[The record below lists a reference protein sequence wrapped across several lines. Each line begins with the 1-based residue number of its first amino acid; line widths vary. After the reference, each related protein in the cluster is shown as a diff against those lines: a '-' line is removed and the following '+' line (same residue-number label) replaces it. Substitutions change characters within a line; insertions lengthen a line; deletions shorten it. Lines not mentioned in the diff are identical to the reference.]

1 VLSDPLSTLAYRL
14 TCRECSDWLTSTQAR
29 DLSFGQLAATEL
41 PLRLRA
47 YQGGRAMEFLWSDFA
62 GLRCISEKTIAVL
75 TEGLLTGW
83 STFPVQ
89 VFDRTGRRLP
99 GYAGLAIIG
108 RGGPRDYSRS
118 PVVEKP
124 LWKGTERTRTVY
136 QGLFFDE
143 SVYDSS
149 DLFLVGGTT
158 VVTQR
163 TRDAFKRNSISNVLL
178 TPAAEVDTWTRLV
191 EIVGQNNSTLPPSG
205 DA

>member
-1 VLSDPLSTLAYRL
+1 
-14 TCRECSDWLTSTQAR
+14 
-29 DLSFGQLAATEL
+29 
-41 PLRLRA
+41 
-47 YQGGRAMEFLWSDFA
+47 
-62 GLRCISEKTIAVL
+62 
-75 TEGLLTGW
+75 
-83 STFPVQ
+83 
-89 VFDRTGRRLP
+89 
-99 GYAGLAIIG
+99 
-108 RGGPRDYSRS
+108 
-118 PVVEKP
+118 
-124 LWKGTERTRTVY
+124 
-136 QGLFFDE
+136 LFFDE